1 MTMLQKCLTAAAI
14 AAVGAAIFESR
25 RATNFGSQVQTL
37 QQQQAPL
44 AGQIQGMQRE
54 RDDMSNRLGSL
65 VDENEQLKRNAGGT
79 PRLSGEG
86 GRGKRPAPTRRA
98 SV

>member
-54 RDDMSNRLGSL
+54 RDDTSNRLVSL
-65 VDENEQLKRNAGGT
+65 VAENEQLKRAGGETLRLRGEVARLKGQPAT
-79 PRLSGEG
+79 PR
-86 GRGKRPAPTRRA
+86 A
-98 SV
+98 SE